1 MFGLRLWFSVL
12 CMFAGSAILSFY
24 KMLNNYKPDT
34 TSNVEEWAPF
44 ENERQGLRDAKKKSS
59 APIKNVAGNKNGLFE
74 FKQPK
79 DGSIK
84 SIALLGERNSGTR
97 WIYG

>member
-1 MFGLRLWFSVL
+1 
-12 CMFAGSAILSFY
+12 MFAGSAIVSFY
-24 KMLNNYKPDT
+24 RMVNNYKPDT
-34 TSNVEEWAPF
+34 SNINEWIPF
-44 ENERQGLRDAKKKSS
+44 EDERQGLRDAKNKLSTPNKK
-59 APIKNVAGNKNGLFE
+59 VVGNKNGLFE
-74 FKQPK
+74 FNEPT

>member
-1 MFGLRLWFSVL
+1 MFGIRLWFSVI
-12 CMFAGSAILSFY
+12 CMFVGSAIVSFY
-24 KMLNNYKPDT
+24 QMLNNYTPNLSTMD
-34 TSNVEEWAPF
+34 EWLPF
-44 ENERQGLRDAKKKSS
+44 ENERQNLRDAKKKSS
-59 APIKNVAGNKNGLFE
+59 SKTVRSDVTNGLFE
-74 FKQPK
+74 FNEPK